1 MKWKAAIFDWDGTLA
16 DSMWVWDNLLIDFLA
31 GYGYDTP
38 EKVLHDIAH
47 MTVSQSSA
55 YVKSLYQLPM
65 TAEEI
70 CQEWTDMV
78 YDRYAHQVRLKPGAR
93 EYLAWLKQNG
103 IKIALAT
110 ACARELCEACMANN
124 DVRQYMDVVT
134 YADEVGRGKSDP
146 AIYIETLRRLGVTA
160 EETMLFEDILTAL
173 QTGKSIG
180 LSVTIVEDASA
191 EKEREFLKQQ
201 ADRYI
206 RDYYELLKE

>member
-1 MKWKAAIFDWDGTLA
+1 MRWKAAIFDWDGTLA
-16 DSMWVWDNLLIDFLA
+16 DSMWVWDHLLIDFLA

-38 EKVLHDIAH
+38 EKVLNDIAH

-55 YVKSLYQLPM
+55 YIESLYHLPM

-78 YDRYAHQVRLKPGAR
+78 YDRYANDVKLKPGAK
-93 EYLAWLKQNG
+93 EYLAYLKEKG

-124 DVRQYMDVVT
+124 DVRKYMDVVT

-146 AIYIETLRRLGVTA
+146 AIYLETLRRLGARA

-173 QTGKSIG
+173 KTGKKVG
-180 LSVTIVEDASA
+180 LSVTIVEDAGA
-191 EKEREFLKQQ
+191 AKEREILKQQ
-201 ADRYI
+201 ADIYI
-206 RDYYELLKE
+206 CDYYELLK